1 MKGGSAVQGLLS
13 LSRIIDHALRL
24 IARIGG
30 WLGAVL
36 VTVVVYDVVTRYFG
50 VPKIW
55 GLTSTKIQES
65 EYWLHSFLIVLV
77 VGYAYTR
84 QSHIRIDLI
93 RERLPDRT
101 KYWIEAIGISIAL
114 IPYSVLGA
122 WLAWPYT
129 VQSYVSD
136 EISKSQTGLSDIWIL
151 KSGLIVLFVLM
162 GLAGLS
168 QLIKAVAGIAGRLP
182 AEMRDET
189 IGAGH

>member
-1 MKGGSAVQGLLS
+1 MQGLLS

-84 QSHIRIDLI
+84 QSHIRIDLV
-93 RERLPDRT
+93 RERLPDRA

-114 IPYSVLGA
+114 VPYSVLGA
-122 WLAWPYT
+122 WLAWPYA

-168 QLIKAVAGIAGRLP
+168 QLIKAVAGITGRLP
-182 AEMRDET
+182 SEMRDET

>member
-1 MKGGSAVQGLLS
+1 MQGLLS

-84 QSHIRIDLI
+84 QSHIRIDLV

-101 KYWIEAIGISIAL
+101 KYWIEAIGISTAL

-122 WLAWPYT
+122 WLAWPYA

-182 AEMRDET
+182 SEMRDET
-189 IGAGH
+189 IGTGH